1 MYRYVQLFRYCN
13 DYGGYNLFDSAK
25 KATHLEASTVMMSV
39 ISINIFCTIKTLL
52 TLRVLIPITWEKQI
66 WPNLKNIDVN
76 FLAEFLEI
84 FVSDSIFSQYVFTRP
99 AAHHSTS

>member
-1 MYRYVQLFRYCN
+1 MIYIEFNVQGKSLNVINILVSFGLFDDIDRAYMYRYVQLFRYCN

-52 TLRVLIPITWEKQI
+52 TLRVLIPIT
-66 WPNLKNIDVN
+66 
-76 FLAEFLEI
+76 
-84 FVSDSIFSQYVFTRP
+84 
-99 AAHHSTS
+99 